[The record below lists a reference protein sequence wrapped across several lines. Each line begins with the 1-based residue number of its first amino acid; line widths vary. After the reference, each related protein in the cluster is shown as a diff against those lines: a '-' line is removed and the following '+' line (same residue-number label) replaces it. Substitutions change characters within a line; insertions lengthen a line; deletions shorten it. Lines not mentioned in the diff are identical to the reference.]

1 MVNFGKK
8 IVKYRVPILVISIL
22 LLIPSAFGYINTKVN
37 YDILY
42 YLPGDIDTM
51 VGQDILLEQY
61 SRYQRPDRTAAGKIA

>member
-42 YLPGDIDTM
+42 YLPGDILFN
-51 VGQDILLEQY
+51 ILFRFIRI
-61 SRYQRPDRTAAGKIA
+61 SF

>member
-51 VGQDILLEQY
+51 VEIG
-61 SRYQRPDRTAAGKIA
+61 RAHV